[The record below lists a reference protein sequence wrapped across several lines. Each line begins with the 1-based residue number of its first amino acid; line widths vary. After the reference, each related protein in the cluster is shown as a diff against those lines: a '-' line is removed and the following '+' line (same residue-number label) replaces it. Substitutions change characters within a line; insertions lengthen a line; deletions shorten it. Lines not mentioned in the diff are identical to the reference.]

1 VENETSEDLQMVA
14 TEAVLTY
21 IEKLPTS
28 HPDYEW
34 GLQFVVS
41 ALNSSNKARGI
52 LKPAVIEAKTPEK
65 QKAAAHSR

>member
-1 VENETSEDLQMVA
+1 MENETSEDLQMVA

-21 IEKLPTS
+21 IEKLPSS

-41 ALNSSNKARGI
+41 ALNSSNRARGI
-52 LKPAVIEAKTPEK
+52 LVPAVMEAKLP
-65 QKAAAHSR
+65 QKPLAVLHSR